1 MLALLLGLANSYKIS
16 DGGLSIST
24 TSQNLN
30 ILESVTSER
39 RKLFSTT
46 GWAGDLWGFD
56 LVDSEGDGV
65 KSLSPHS
72 CVSQSVENVD
82 ANSMDL
88 VWQSCGEHEID
99 VILHA
104 MAGEL
109 GGRPSGSLS
118 FSLRNAPEVTLP
130 PSPHSQPPFPVYTLP
145 STSIYPSFPPP
156 PPPPTTPSQ
165 Q

>member
-1 MLALLLGLANSYKIS
+1 MTFTFKAIPVLALLLGLANSYKIS

-24 TSQNLN
+24 TSQNKN

-39 RKLFSTT
+39 RMFFSTT
-46 GWAGDLWGFD
+46 GWEGDLWGFD
-56 LVDSEGDGV
+56 LVDSGDGV
-65 KSLSPHS
+65 KSLSPDS

-88 VWQSCGEHEID
+88 VWYSCGEHEID

-118 FSLRNAPEVTLP
+118 FSLRNAPEVGQQTLV
-130 PSPHSQPPFPVYTLP
+130 VY
-145 STSIYPSFPPP
+145 
-156 PPPPTTPSQ
+156 
-165 Q
+165 